1 MGVKMSA
8 EYVGELHCVL
18 HHGPSGAS
26 FETDA
31 PVDNAGRGEQ
41 FSPTDLVGAAL
52 LSCAL
57 TTMAIWAAKEDIPFG
72 PASGKVEKEIAPG
85 MPRRIGRLT
94 VQITMPTGLNAAQRA
109 RLEEIGRTCP
119 VALTLSKDV
128 DLPLEFV
135 YPD

>member
-1 MGVKMSA
+1 MGVSMSA

-31 PVDNAGRGEQ
+31 PVDNAGRGEK

>member
-1 MGVKMSA
+1 MGVKMTA
-8 EYVGELHCVL
+8 EYVGDLHCVL
-18 HHGPSGAS
+18 SHGPSGAS

-31 PVDNAGRGEQ
+31 PVDNAGRGAS

-57 TTMAIWAAKEDIPFG
+57 TTMAIKAAKEGIPFG
-72 PASGKVEKEIAPG
+72 PASGRVEKDIAPDL
-85 MPRRIGRLT
+85 PRRIGRLT
-94 VQITMPTGLNAAQRA
+94 IHITMPAGVDPAHRP

-128 DLPLEFV
+128 DLPLQYT